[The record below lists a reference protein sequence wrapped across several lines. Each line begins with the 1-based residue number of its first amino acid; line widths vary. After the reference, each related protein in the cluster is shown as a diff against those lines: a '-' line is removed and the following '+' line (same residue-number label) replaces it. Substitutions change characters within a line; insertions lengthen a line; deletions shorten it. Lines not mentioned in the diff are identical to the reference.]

1 MSNQKNCLAS
11 PTESHSS
18 PLSGVHIIG
27 YYASL
32 STSSTHEMSKY
43 IYPYS
48 STVLSVPA
56 DASPCASVLTEECSS
71 MQAAAAVQHGC
82 MLGWVA
88 LSFVYMNKHAVVLA
102 EEKCAT
108 WIQIY

>member
-43 IYPYS
+43 IPTLQLY
-48 STVLSVPA
+48 TACLRMHHLVP
-56 DASPCASVLTEECSS
+56 PC
-71 MQAAAAVQHGC
+71 
-82 MLGWVA
+82 
-88 LSFVYMNKHAVVLA
+88 
-102 EEKCAT
+102 
-108 WIQIY
+108 